1 MRGLYMSESQTEQND
16 QEPTMEEILSSIRRI
31 ISDDDKDTSDSSP
44 KPSSG
49 KTPSN
54 DENVDDTYYDQNDIV
69 DLTDMVL
76 DDGSK
81 VKLNKDGNPQNL
93 QSQSEVA
100 DLNDPNVK
108 SKLDALNLIAS
119 KKSLGADVSSLLDSV
134 TADNASA
141 AFAQLANTKAERATT
156 LEELVKELLRPM
168 LKTWLDEN
176 LSQVVERLVE
186 KEITKLSGN
195 IKE

>member
-1 MRGLYMSESQTEQND
+1 MSESQTEQND

-31 ISDDDKDTSDSSP
+31 ISDDDKDSSDTSNNQPAVKEQTND
-44 KPSSG
+44 G
-49 KTPSN
+49 N
-54 DENVDDTYYDQNDIV
+54 DEDKYYDQNDIV

-93 QSQSEVA
+93 QNQSGA
-100 DLNDPNVK
+100 SDISDPNVK

-119 KKSLGADVSSLLDSV
+119 KKTMGADVASLLDSV

-141 AFAQLANTKAERATT
+141 AFAQLANTRAERATT

>member
-1 MRGLYMSESQTEQND
+1 MSESQTEQNEK
-16 QEPTMEEILSSIRRI
+16 EPTMDEILSSIRRI
-31 ISDDDKDTSDSSP
+31 ISDDDKDSSE
-44 KPSSG
+44 SSSSVAP
-49 KTPSN
+49 TAESSN
-54 DENVDDTYYDQNDIV
+54 IDEEGEAYYDQNDIV
-69 DLTDMVL
+69 DLTEMVL
-76 DDGSK
+76 EDGST
-81 VKLNKDGNPQNL
+81 VKLNKDGNPKSSVGDRNNT
-93 QSQSEVA
+93 
-100 DLNDPNVK
+100 DINDPGIK
-108 SKLDALNLIAS
+108 SKLDALNLIES
-119 KKSLGADVSSLLDSV
+119 WKGLGADVSSLLDSV

-141 AFAQLANTKAERATT
+141 AFAQLANTRAERATT

>member
-1 MRGLYMSESQTEQND
+1 MSESQAEQND

-31 ISDDDKDTSDSSP
+31 ISDDDKDSAETSPTVAPTVKSP
-44 KPSSG
+44 AMG
-49 KTPSN
+49 
-54 DENVDDTYYDQNDIV
+54 EEGETYYDQNDIV
-69 DLTDMVL
+69 DLTEMIQ

-81 VKLNKDGNPQNL
+81 VKLNKDGNPE
-93 QSQSEVA
+93 SSA
-100 DLNDPNVK
+100 DIRSDTDLNDPNVK

-119 KKSLGADVSSLLDSV
+119 RKGLGADVSSLLDSV

-141 AFAQLANTKAERATT
+141 AFAQLANTRAERGTT

>member
-1 MRGLYMSESQTEQND
+1 MSESQTEQND

-31 ISDDDKDTSDSSP
+31 ISDDDKDSSDKSA

-49 KTPSN
+49 KEKSNNDN
-54 DENVDDTYYDQNDIV
+54 DEDKYYDQNDVV
-69 DLTDMVL
+69 DLTEMVL

-81 VKLNKDGNPQNL
+81 VKLNKDGSPQNL
-93 QSQSEVA
+93 KNQP
-100 DLNDPNVK
+100 DTTDINDPNVK

-119 KKSLGADVSSLLDSV
+119 KKTMGTDVASLLDSV

-141 AFAQLANTKAERATT
+141 AFAQLANTRAERATT

>member
-1 MRGLYMSESQTEQND
+1 MSESQTEQND

-31 ISDDDKDTSDSSP
+31 ISDDDKDSSDKSA

-49 KTPSN
+49 KEKSNNDN
-54 DENVDDTYYDQNDIV
+54 DEDKYYDQNDVV
-69 DLTDMVL
+69 DLTEMVL

-81 VKLNKDGNPQNL
+81 VKLNKDGSPQNL
-93 QSQSEVA
+93 KNQS
-100 DLNDPNVK
+100 DTTDINDPNVK

-119 KKSLGADVSSLLDSV
+119 KKTMGTDVASLLDSV

-141 AFAQLANTKAERATT
+141 AFAQLANTRAERATT